1 MIYLT
6 NKILPILC
14 SIVFLSTAYAD
25 PSVLVS
31 SYNEA
36 VSLSKQTNLPILII
50 FSSDNCSYCNL
61 LKENMPDIENT
72 IVCFIDYQNNKQLV
86 KQYKVNLIP
95 DSIVIDHKEN
105 QLKRLKGFKDKNSYE
120 AWLNK

>member
-6 NKILPILC
+6 NKILPILY

-25 PSVLVS
+25 PSISVN
-31 SYNEA
+31 SYDEA
-36 VSLSKQTNLPILII
+36 VSLSKQMNLPILII
-50 FSSDNCSYCNL
+50 FSSDDCSYCNL
-61 LKENMPDIENT
+61 LKENIPDIENT

-86 KQYKVNLIP
+86 KQYKVSLIP

-105 QLKRLKGFKDKNSYE
+105 QLKRLKGFKDKHSYE